1 MSNLQLQDT
10 AKLKDD
16 SSLNNHRRHGTFHD
30 GHVVAKIHGT
40 DITTFEKWNKVILDG
55 SMFTASKHFDITP
68 PVNLPTYNTALNL

>member
-10 AKLKDD
+10 AKLQDD

-40 DITTFEKWNKVILDG
+40 DITAFEKWT
-55 SMFTASKHFDITP
+55 F
-68 PVNLPTYNTALNL
+68 